1 MRADKAGARGL
12 GCTRRAVPSSSGS
25 TWEPPALAP
34 SGVRVEVAPSPGG
47 LKQEPQGP
55 ALSLHPGQGSSL
67 DRLLLPPLPPGGELD
82 AGELGLSEYR
92 VLGQGLPSGRSSRN
106 TVK

>member
-1 MRADKAGARGL
+1 MRADKAGAGGL
-12 GCTRRAVPSSSGS
+12 GCTRRAMPSSSGS

-34 SGVRVEVAPSPGG
+34 SGVQVEVAPLPGG

-55 ALSLHPGQGSSL
+55 ALSLLPGQGSGL

-82 AGELGLSEYR
+82 AGELGLFEHR
-92 VLGQGLPSGRSSRN
+92 FLGQGLPSGWSSRN